1 MNSSKAETMTKPTID
16 DGDDVDSDEAI
27 RCHHDDDDDDDD
39 DDDEES
45 RFCLE

>member
-1 MNSSKAETMTKPTID
+1 MVRDMNSSKAETMTKPTID
-16 DGDDVDSDEAI
+16 DGDDVDIDDAI
-27 RCHHDDDDDDDD
+27 RCHHDDD